1 MRLKDK
7 VAIVTGASKGIGQGI
22 AEIFAKEG
30 ANLTITGLSDMEG
43 LEDTYN
49 RILHHNRQAL
59 KLQIDV
65 GKLSDIDKMVKATVD
80 KFGRVDIL
88 VNNAGVFYFKRVTNL
103 TEEEWERTMATNLK
117 GPYFAVQRV
126 VPEMEKIG
134 KGKIIQLA
142 STAGFGAINEEF
154 SSYAVSKGGIVQMVK
169 SMAIELGPMHINVNA
184 VAPGPI
190 NTPMNIPIFSDP
202 QKVDWFMERLPA
214 KRFGEVEDIAYAAV
228 YLASDE
234 SDWVHGATLLVD
246 GGWTSY

>member
-22 AEIFAKEG
+22 AETFAKEG
-30 ANLTITGLSDMEG
+30 ANLTITGLSDMKG

-49 RILHHNRQAL
+49 RVLRYGRQAL

-65 GKLSDIDKMVKATVD
+65 SKLSDLDKMVKATAD

-88 VNNAGVFYFKRVTNL
+88 VNNAGVLYFKRVTNL
-103 TEEEWERTMATNLK
+103 TEEEWDQTMGTNLK

-126 VPEMEKIG
+126 VPEMQKVG

-169 SMAIELGPMHINVNA
+169 SMAIELAPMHINVNA

-190 NTPMNIPIFSDP
+190 NTPMNAPIFNNP
-202 QKVDWFMERLPA
+202 QRVDWFMERLPA
-214 KRFGEVEDIAYAAV
+214 KRFGEVEDIAHAV
-228 YLASDE
+228 VFLASDE
-234 SDWVHGATLLVD
+234 SDWIHGVTLLVD

>member
-22 AEIFAKEG
+22 AEVFAKEG
-30 ANLTITGLSDMEG
+30 AHLTITGLSDMEG

-49 RILHHNRQAL
+49 RILGHGRQAHR
-59 KLQIDV
+59 LQIDV
-65 GKLSDIDKMVKATVD
+65 CKLSDIDKMVKATVD

-88 VNNAGVFYFKRVTNL
+88 VNNAAVFYFKRVTDL
-103 TEEEWERTMATNLK
+103 TEEEWDRTMATNLK

-126 VPEMEKIG
+126 VPEMEKVG

-142 STAGFGAINEEF
+142 STAGFRAINEEF
-154 SSYAVSKGGIVQMVK
+154 SSYATSKGGIVQMVR
-169 SMAIELGPMHINVNA
+169 SMAIELAPMHINVNA
-184 VAPGPI
+184 IAPGPI
-190 NTPMNIPIFSDP
+190 NTPMNVPIFSDP
-202 QKVDWFMERLPA
+202 ERTSWFMERLPA
-214 KRFGEVEDIAYAAV
+214 KRFGEVEDIAHAAV

-234 SDWVHGATLLVD
+234 SDWVHGTTLLVD